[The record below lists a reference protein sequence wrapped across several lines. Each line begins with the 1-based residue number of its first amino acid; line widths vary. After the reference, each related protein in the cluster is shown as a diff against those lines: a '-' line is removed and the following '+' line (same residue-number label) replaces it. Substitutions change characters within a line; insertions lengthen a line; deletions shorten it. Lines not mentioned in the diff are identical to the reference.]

1 MNTHEFFNAVY
12 HQTEENERLEEYK
25 KGLPIGKDEGGNI
38 LLAQKREKALMIRN
52 TCVTGAEKT
61 EFIRRLVI
69 TLSCLYERDQACFFV
84 LSPRVEYGELLR
96 LNSVDITVPY
106 LRSKEDLEKSVE
118 TLKELLCIR
127 QTGGGH
133 PHFFLILDGLEEL
146 ADTHE
151 NGELEEYRKIY
162 ELLLRKADID
172 VVTGVDLAKSIFAG
186 YPSTF
191 VGVGNCL
198 VTTHESGKADVTYV
212 EDDSTLSLPVLVEYP
227 DEPTVMDSIVLL
239 NTLSG
244 N

>member
-1 MNTHEFFNAVY
+1 MNTHEFINAIY
-12 HQTEENERLEEYK
+12 HQTEENEKLEEYK
-25 KGLPIGKDEGGNI
+25 KGLPIGKDEEGNI
-38 LLAQKREKALMIRN
+38 LLAQKREKSLMIRN
-52 TCVTGAEKT
+52 TCVTGLKRT

-69 TLSCLYERDQACFFV
+69 TLSCLYEKDQACFFV

-106 LRSKEDLEKSVE
+106 LRGKEDLQKCVE
-118 TLKELLCIR
+118 TLKELLRIR
-127 QTGGGH
+127 STGSGH

-146 ADTHE
+146 SDVCE

-162 ELLLRKADID
+162 ELLMRKAEMD
-172 VVTGVDLAKSIFAG
+172 VITGVDLTKSIFAG

-198 VTTHESGKADVTYV
+198 VTTQESGKADVTYV
-212 EDDSTLSLPVLVEYP
+212 EDDSTLSLPALVAYP